1 MHDDNNV
8 WMKQIKKLRKEKEYT
23 CKAQRKKKVNLQLVD
38 FEVQRKKKT
47 NLVTCYREIDA
58 QHY

>member
-1 MHDDNNV
+1 
-8 WMKQIKKLRKEKEYT
+8 
-23 CKAQRKKKVNLQLVD
+23 LQLVD

-58 QHY
+58 QHYWN